1 MPAGESN
8 PADRRYTTEHEWIK
22 PEGEHYI
29 VGITAFAQ
37 DQLGDIVYVELP
49 KVGDQV
55 EAGRAFGVI
64 ESVKTASDLY
74 APVTGEVVAVNSELI
89 DQPQSVNDDPYDA
102 GWMIKIRP
110 AEALSPPSLTHP
122 FGTDQYGRDILS
134 RAMTGARLSL
144 LTGLGAVAVALTAGV
159 VVGLACGVIGG

>member
-1 MPAGESN
+1 MPAGGPN

-22 PEGEHYI
+22 PEGEHYV

-74 APVTGEVVAVNSELI
+74 APVSGEVVAVNSELV

-110 AEALSPPSLTHP
+110 AESTELEKLLTA
-122 FGTDQYGRDILS
+122 DQYS
-134 RAMTGARLSL
+134 EQTGE
-144 LTGLGAVAVALTAGV
+144 
-159 VVGLACGVIGG
+159 

>member
-1 MPAGESN
+1 MN

-22 PEGEHYI
+22 PDGEQFV

-55 EAGRAFGVI
+55 EAGKAFGVI

-74 APVTGEVVAVNSELI
+74 APVSGEVTEVNSELV
-89 DQPQSVNDDPYDA
+89 DQPQAVNDDPYDR
-102 GWMIKIRP
+102 GWMIKVKTADSSAVER
-110 AEALSPPSLTHP
+110 LLTA
-122 FGTDQYGRDILS
+122 DQYS
-134 RAMTGARLSL
+134 EQ
-144 LTGLGAVAVALTAGV
+144 
-159 VVGLACGVIGG
+159 IGD

>member
-1 MPAGESN
+1 MTDGAN

-22 PEGEHYI
+22 AEGEHYV

-49 KVGDQV
+49 KVGDRV
-55 EAGRAFGVI
+55 ESGKAFGVI

-74 APVTGEVVAVNSELI
+74 APVSGEVVEVNSQLV
-89 DQPQSVNDDPYDA
+89 DQPQSVNDDPYQA

-110 AEALSPPSLTHP
+110 EDST
-122 FGTDQYGRDILS
+122 QVER
-134 RAMTGARLSL
+134 L
-144 LTGLGAVAVALTAGV
+144 LTAEQYSEQTGE
-159 VVGLACGVIGG
+159 

>member
-1 MPAGESN
+1 MPAGGSN

-22 PEGEHYI
+22 PEGEHYV
-29 VGITAFAQ
+29 VGITSFAQ

-55 EAGRAFGVI
+55 EAGKAFGVI

-74 APVTGEVVAVNSELI
+74 APVSGEVVAVNSELV
-89 DQPQSVNDDPYDA
+89 DQPQSVNEDPYEA

-110 AEALSPPSLTHP
+110 ADSTQVE
-122 FGTDQYGRDILS
+122 Q
-134 RAMTGARLSL
+134 L
-144 LTGLGAVAVALTAGV
+144 LTAEQYAEQTGE
-159 VVGLACGVIGG
+159 